1 MILRVIK
8 AEGFKLKKIC
18 WWIPLIQGCVLT
30 GMTAVEWYLYFR
42 QGPGGVYAGFA
53 VMFMFLSF
61 VMLLGGTL
69 LASIMAGTEHDTQ
82 TWKQLMAMPVPRSY
96 IYLSK
101 IVWIVILQLGTAL
114 ITVAG
119 MSLIWVLYT
128 NEPIPW
134 RIMLLQPIN
143 ASLATLPVLAI
154 QLWLS
159 TLFTNQA
166 FPLAFGIFGSI
177 ASLFLART
185 SILWIKILPWS
196 YPALSSPLMK
206 EHLIWVIV
214 ALSAGV
220 IFTGLGTLQFTKHE
234 FK

>member
-8 AEGFKLKKIC
+8 AEGLKLKKIC
-18 WWIPLIQGCVLT
+18 WWIPVIQGCVLT
-30 GMTAVEWYLYFR
+30 GMTAVEWYFYFR
-42 QGPGGVYAGFA
+42 QGPGGVYAGFS
-53 VMFMFLSF
+53 VMYMFLSF

-101 IVWIVILQLGTAL
+101 VVWIVILQLGTAL
-114 ITVAG
+114 ITIAG

-128 NEPIPW
+128 DNPIPW
-134 RIMLLQPIN
+134 WIMLKQPIN
-143 ASLATLPVLAI
+143 TSLATIPVLII

-159 TLFTNQA
+159 TTVSNQS
-166 FPLAFGIFGSI
+166 FPLAVGIFGSI
-177 ASLFLART
+177 SSLFLSRT
-185 SILWIKILPWS
+185 SILYLKILPWS
-196 YPALSSPLMK
+196 YPALSSPFIK
-206 EHLIWVIV
+206 EHMGWLLLAI
-214 ALSAGV
+214 S
-220 IFTGLGTLQFTKHE
+220 LGIILAIISSFQFTKHE